1 MKKSLAL
8 VLCIVLAFCFSL
20 SACGDST
27 AKSDSPAPTTASA
40 TPTPSTASTA
50 PASTAPASAG
60 PVEVGK
66 DVTLSFS
73 CFLGSG
79 NKIEEYVVN
88 PLIETLAAKTADI
101 GKITVEYYPGA
112 ALAAPDATL
121 DAVKE
126 GVCDIGLVVTAY
138 ETGTL
143 PISFMMEYPMEYK
156 SAKAASYTMKEF
168 LDTLQPAEYNDVVRI
183 MQYCSGE
190 GIICNNNH
198 EITSVDGVKG
208 LEIRAN
214 AIIGK
219 AISAYGGTPV
229 TMTASEAYEA
239 MRSGLVDGYIGA
251 SASISDQKIHEVTT
265 YATQMKVFNVSFTIC
280 MNKEVYNSLTE
291 AQRAAIMEVANEVFE
306 KSACN
311 YMEVT
316 ADATYKAIEALG
328 HHVYMLTDEENA
340 GFADASAGLMAG
352 YAKELD
358 QKGLDGTKAMELLKK
373 IADKYNAMYPD
384 SANSALK

>member
-8 VLCIVLAFCFSL
+8 VLGLVLVFCLTL
-20 SACGDST
+20 SACASSVSKGTPAAPTAAAPSAPAAGST
-27 AKSDSPAPTTASA
+27 AAPESA
-40 TPTPSTASTA
+40 A
-50 PASTAPASAG
+50 
-60 PVEVGK
+60 PVEAGK
-66 DVTLSFS
+66 EKTLSFS

-79 NKIEEYVVN
+79 NKIEDYVVN
-88 PLIETLAAKTADI
+88 PLTEKLAEKTADI
-101 GKITVEYYPGA
+101 GKITIEYYPGA

-121 DAVKE
+121 AAIKE

-143 PISFMMEYPMEYK
+143 PLSFMMEYPLEYK

-168 LDTLQPAEYNDVVRI
+168 LDTLQPAEYTDVVRL

-190 GIICNNNH
+190 GMICNNDH

-219 AISAYGGTPV
+219 AISSYGGTPV

-265 YATQMKVFNVSFTIC
+265 YATQMKVFNVSFTVC
-280 MNKEVYNSLTE
+280 MNKEVFDSLTD
-291 AQRAAIMEVANEVFE
+291 AQRAAIMEAANEVFE
-306 KSACN
+306 ESACN

-316 ADATYKAIEALG
+316 AENTYKTIEGLG
-328 HHVYMLTDEENA
+328 HHVYILTDEENA
-340 GFADASAGLMAG
+340 GFAEASSGLMAG

-358 QKGLDGTKAMELLKK
+358 GKGLDGTGAMELLKK
-373 IADKYNAMYPD
+373 IAAKYNDMYPD
-384 SANSALK
+384 SSNPAIK